1 MRGQLLHALGARGRS
16 SRRGSPWAP
25 KVLAAVGL
33 SGSGLAAVTLAKMSE
48 DESEKIWISRRGP
61 FAWDAQRAVE
71 WVPLVPCIGSGLVAA
86 LITYLMPRHLSK
98 IRLPISV
105 HELTALPL
113 SILLAF
119 RFQLSYERWWAS
131 RQQLQDVSA
140 NAVALAMCAANN
152 QEVIAL
158 DSNPTKP
165 CKAEIELNERRLLG
179 LLDTVCAIIEW
190 KLSNGQPPHPS
201 NDVTVWEDI
210 GAHLHPD
217 DLEQLR
223 KVRHPGLW
231 CFDLLFTTIHRG
243 QMLGV
248 YSGELAS
255 GMFERTTSMLEGYQF
270 CEMVQHQ
277 PNPAPFAVHLR
288 SILLVFCVSFPF
300 TIIGQIS
307 PMSLVLMQSAL
318 SFSLLGIEFV
328 SREMEHPF
336 GNDESDVPTRK
347 VMGKTRAA
355 IRAILWKHSSHQESL
370 DWIG

>member
-1 MRGQLLHALGARGRS
+1 
-16 SRRGSPWAP
+16 
-25 KVLAAVGL
+25 
-33 SGSGLAAVTLAKMSE
+33 
-48 DESEKIWISRRGP
+48 
-61 FAWDAQRAVE
+61 
-71 WVPLVPCIGSGLVAA
+71 
-86 LITYLMPRHLSK
+86 
-98 IRLPISV
+98 
-105 HELTALPL
+105 
-113 SILLAF
+113 
-119 RFQLSYERWWAS
+119 
-131 RQQLQDVSA
+131 VSA